1 MKPMPLYEANRV
13 LDYTPEQLFDL
24 AADVER
30 YPEFL
35 PWWVA
40 ARVLRR
46 GAESYQTE
54 QIIGFGPIRQRFT
67 SRTVLHRPT
76 RIEVTSTERPF
87 ERFLL
92 RWTFERRPSSSCH
105 VALAV
110 DMTLRAEILQ
120 DLFDQ
125 TLARGVA
132 QIMTSFEARARQLYG
147 PPPTPTT
154 QDKTSTT

>member
-1 MKPMPLYEANRV
+1 MPLYEADRV
-13 LDYTPEQLFDL
+13 LDYPPEQLFEL

-30 YPEFL
+30 YPEYL

-40 ARVLRR
+40 ARVRKR
-46 GAESYQTE
+46 GAEGYETD

-67 SRTVLHRPT
+67 SRTVLHRPAM
-76 RIEVTSTERPF
+76 IEVTSSDRPF
-87 ERFLL
+87 ERLLL
-92 RWTFERRPSSSCH
+92 RWTFERQPQGGCH

-110 DMTLRAEILQ
+110 DMTFRANLLRE
-120 DLFDQ
+120 LFDQ

-147 PPPTPTT
+147 PPLSPSPRN
-154 QDKTSTT
+154 KKSAV